1 MASNDKDR
9 LGKSDVI
16 LIGSVVAFGV
26 IAYWIH
32 QEANRC
38 SRETASLLANVED
51 VRYAIQ
57 RNEEQIRAGNLS
69 LEEGN
74 EMLRE
79 LVKQRYGIQD

>member
-1 MASNDKDR
+1 MSSNDRDR

-26 IAYWIH
+26 IAFWIH
-32 QEANRC
+32 QETARCNRDA
-38 SRETASLLANVED
+38 EALLMNIED

-57 RNEEQIRAGNLS
+57 RNEEQIRAGNIS

-74 EMLRE
+74 EILRE
-79 LVKQRYGIQD
+79 LVKKKYGIQI

>member
-1 MASNDKDR
+1 MESANDR
-9 LGKSDVI
+9 IGKSEVI

-26 IAYWIH
+26 IAFWIH

-38 SRETASLLANVED
+38 DKTAEKILLGIED
-51 VRYAIQ
+51 TKYAIQ
-57 RNEEQIRAGNLS
+57 RNEEQVRLGNLS

-79 LVKQRYGIQD
+79 LVKKKYDIVA